1 MKFRTTILFSL
12 IPLTASAEGG
22 LSLQRAAELTAEN
35 NHQIKAAEYQHLA
48 AHQKRQAAKGLY
60 FPKITTTAAW
70 MTLQK
75 DIAIDVNP
83 LKPLLGN
90 LDIAGLLGLDL
101 SYTLQNHNLGFIEG
115 DITIPLFTGGKI
127 IAANRAAEASEK
139 AIIAEK
145 RGCESKVFSE
155 LVERYFGAAL
165 AYNAV
170 KVRQLSVRTME
181 QHKADI
187 EILIE
192 NGMATNTTLLQ
203 INYSLAKARQQLSAA
218 ESALEIARNALC
230 TTVGIEGAVK
240 TTTPI
245 FICNSI
251 ESLEIFLKWAKAG
264 NAQLQYIEAER
275 SLARE
280 NIAIHRADFFPEIAA
295 FAGGGFGKNVTK
307 ILPRWAVGVGLQ
319 FTLFNGLNREYNF
332 AAAKSTARRIEE
344 LQHSANQ
351 DIKLLIES
359 LYNKCIDYLQ
369 QVISLENAIEF
380 AIKYRENVR
389 EAFAQNMASSTDVI
403 DATLALSATQIEQ
416 LEAAYNF
423 DITLAKLLEA
433 AGESERFFD
442 YMNSVNRKNIEYE
455 VF

>member
-1 MKFRTTILFSL
+1 MKFRTTILFLL
-12 IPLTASAEGG
+12 IPLTAFAEGG

-101 SYTLQNHNLGFIEG
+101 SYTLQSRNLGFIEG

-155 LVERYFGAAL
+155 LVERYFGATL

-170 KVRQLSVRTME
+170 KIRQLSVRTME

-203 INYSLAKARQQLSAA
+203 INYSLVKARQQLSAA

-275 SLARE
+275 SLHA
-280 NIAIHRADFFPEIAA
+280 
-295 FAGGGFGKNVTK
+295 K
-307 ILPRWAVGVGLQ
+307 ISQ
-319 FTLFNGLNREYNF
+319 
-332 AAAKSTARRIEE
+332 S
-344 LQHSANQ
+344 
-351 DIKLLIES
+351 
-359 LYNKCIDYLQ
+359 
-369 QVISLENAIEF
+369 
-380 AIKYRENVR
+380 
-389 EAFAQNMASSTDVI
+389 
-403 DATLALSATQIEQ
+403 IEQ
-416 LEAAYNF
+416 TSSPKLQPLRAEVLE
-423 DITLAKLLEA
+423 
-433 AGESERFFD
+433 R
-442 YMNSVNRKNIEYE
+442 M
-455 VF
+455 